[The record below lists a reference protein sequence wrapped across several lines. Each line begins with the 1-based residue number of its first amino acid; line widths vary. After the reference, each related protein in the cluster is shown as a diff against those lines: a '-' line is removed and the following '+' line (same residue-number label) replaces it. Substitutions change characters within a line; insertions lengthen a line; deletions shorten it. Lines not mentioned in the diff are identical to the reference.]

1 MFNLIVKIAIVIVLY
16 LLLGGI
22 IFNLFASFFDI
33 LATITRFLGRIV
45 DWFGV
50 TPVLSDLISITPL
63 NL

>member
-22 IFNLFASFFDI
+22 IFNLFASFFGI